1 MLDPTVLTFITHL
14 DSQLYNQTLTL
25 STAKQPSIGSPP
37 AAHVSQEGVVNAS
50 FTLLWGAA
58 VLAIWSL
65 CAYFANVWTHFVMP
79 VSKRSA

>member
-1 MLDPTVLTFITHL
+1 MLDPLTTVHYPLTP
-14 DSQLYNQTLTL
+14 
-25 STAKQPSIGSPP
+25 STANRPP
-37 AAHVSQEGVVNAS
+37 ARPPAVHVDQAGVVNAS
-50 FTLLWGAA
+50 FILLWGAA